1 MNIEING
8 VTLQADFMDA
18 DFMDKLEPALAET
31 QRKIANGKM
40 QQYSSI
46 SAAYRALNEV
56 MENFFDQVFGAG
68 TSDRLFNGSQNVME
82 HMKAVAV
89 MNSATAQRK
98 SSTIS
103 RTAILKGQGPVGS
116 IPCRATISPRNTRID
131 SDQHSD

>member
-89 MNSATAQRK
+89 INDQCNSAKKEFNDFTNRYSQRARAGGFN
-98 SSTIS
+98 SM
-103 RTAILKGQGPVGS
+103 QGHNKPQKYQN
-116 IPCRATISPRNTRID
+116 R
-131 SDQHSD
+131 Q